1 MVLNGLEIFV
11 EGIFDIRSQK
21 SRYLLQVAYL
31 IGKEI
36 KTIWLVW
43 IVNLAVIIMQLI

>member
-21 SRYLLQVAYL
+21 SRYLILQVAYL

-36 KTIWLVW
+36 KTIWLV
-43 IVNLAVIIMQLI
+43 